1 MALISLAVMA
11 AGLPEKYRSLAAI
24 RWALATLNS
33 RTMFLEGDN
42 AGVLMPFGDLHNH
55 SPPPGPQLPDLGVQL
70 HVNMPFQP
78 PMLAKTSGFSC
89 IKAQSGSP
97 QGLTLTFLLHARN
110 STSFDQLHG
119 IKFTVNRMW
128 QDCQYGRSVS

>member
-11 AGLPEKYRSLAAI
+11 AGLPEKYKSLAAI

-42 AGVLMPFGDLHNH
+42 SGVLMPFGDLHNH

-70 HVNMPFQP
+70 YVNMPFQP
-78 PMLAKTSGFSC
+78 PMLAKTSGFHASRLNQ
-89 IKAQSGSP
+89 APHRGSP
-97 QGLTLTFLLHARN
+97 SPFCCMQETAHPLISCMALSSLSIGCGRIV
-110 STSFDQLHG
+110 STAEA
-119 IKFTVNRMW
+119 
-128 QDCQYGRSVS
+128 

>member
-11 AGLPEKYRSLAAI
+11 AGLPKKYKSLAAI

-78 PMLAKTSGFSC
+78 PMLAKTSGFFMH
-89 IKAQSGSP
+89 QGSIRLP
-97 QGLTLTFLLHARN
+97 TGAHAH
-110 STSFDQLHG
+110 L
-119 IKFTVNRMW
+119 
-128 QDCQYGRSVS
+128 SVACKKQHSL